1 MTNNIQMTPDKYENR
16 IVLFLDILDFKNI
29 IEKRTLQKHNDKIVD
44 NPQGITQLYNCLKI
58 IREHLNIGAQLD
70 NSKRITQFSDSIVI
84 SFYVKENGEI
94 FNLISD
100 IHFLVKRFIKHK
112 ILCRGGI
119 AYGKLIHDD
128 KFVFGPGLIA
138 AYIAESKAA
147 MYPRIIMD
155 NTILK
160 FASKYPDNEFNSGDW
175 EVGAIETMVSKDTD
189 DMYYIDYFEKA
200 KSDNFPS
207 DTTEEA
213 YYQELKEIIELNLK
227 NPLPD
232 IKVKYGWMRNKF
244 NRMVQ
249 EFKKEKYFEI
259 MGIGDTVLKEKIELY
274 QRMTEIA

>member
-1 MTNNIQMTPDKYENR
+1 MIPEKYENR

-29 IEKRTLQKHNDKIVD
+29 IEKRTLQLQDTKLED
-44 NPQGITQLYNCLKI
+44 NSQGITELYNCLSI

-84 SFYVKENGEI
+84 SFSVKEKGEI
-94 FNLISD
+94 FNLVSD

-128 KFVFGPGLIA
+128 KFVFGPGLIS
-138 AYIAESKAA
+138 AYLAESKAA

-175 EVGAIETMVSKDTD
+175 EVGAIETMLSKDTD

-200 KSDNFPS
+200 KSDNFPQ

-213 YYQELKEIIELNLK
+213 YYQGLKEIIETNIK

-244 NRMVQ
+244 NKMVQ
-249 EFKKEKYFEI
+249 EFKKEEYSDI
-259 MGIGDTVLKEKIELY
+259 MGIEATGRKVQFELY
-274 QRMTEIA
+274 QRLTEIA

>member
-1 MTNNIQMTPDKYENR
+1 MTPDRYENR

-29 IEKRTLQKHNDKIVD
+29 IEKRTLQKQNDKFID
-44 NPQGITQLYNCLKI
+44 NPQGIIQLYNCLNI
-58 IREHLNIGAQLD
+58 IREHLNIGAPLD

-84 SFYVKENGEI
+84 SFSVKERGEI

-128 KFVFGPGLIA
+128 KFVFGPGLIS
-138 AYIAESKAA
+138 AYLAESKAA

-155 NTILK
+155 NTILR
-160 FASKYPDNEFNSGDW
+160 FASKYPDNEHNSGEW
-175 EVGAIETMVSKDTD
+175 ELGAIGTMISQDSD
-189 DMYYIDYFEKA
+189 DMFYIDYFEKA
-200 KSDNFPS
+200 KSDNFPL
-207 DTTEEA
+207 DTTEED
-213 YYQELKEIIELNLK
+213 YYNGLKEIIETNIS
-227 NPLPD
+227 NHLPD

-244 NRMVQ
+244 NRMVH
-249 EFKKEKYFEI
+249 EFKKEQYMDV
-259 MGIGDTVLKEKIELY
+259 MGIEDTGRRSQIALY